1 MRLLLFTYIW
11 LYNKPADYVAIHKTK
26 GHDHARRN
34 SCFNKQ
40 QRLICHDLIKPC
52 KYNFLTHINV
62 HICSYSFVIF
72 IVVLCS
78 RFVAASIKKQHT
90 YGTDLMQRCSFA
102 CVRMQVHASLSGTT
116 REFKYYH
123 SRVRVSSLWSLCTIT
138 YSDNPY
144 VYTAVAFSLF
154 SANYV
159 YN

>member
-1 MRLLLFTYIW
+1 MIIVLYIWLCNYLSMRLLLFTYIW

-78 RFVAASIKKQHT
+78 RFVAASIKKTTHIWYRFNATLQFCLCANASTRKLEWHHT
-90 YGTDLMQRCSFA
+90 R
-102 CVRMQVHASLSGTT
+102 VQVLSL
-116 REFKYYH
+116 
-123 SRVRVSSLWSLCTIT
+123 
-138 YSDNPY
+138 
-144 VYTAVAFSLF
+144 
-154 SANYV
+154 
-159 YN
+159 